1 MEFTLTLTSN
11 RPLIMHNVRLAD
23 PSDPIVKQMKKLSSK
38 RKKTDEDQ
46 EDIAHLEFLGGL
58 YHDADAG
65 PYLPGENVQ
74 RCLLDAARINRLGK
88 QVERGVFIDSD
99 INPIAY
105 KGPREPEEL
114 WQDANFRNR
123 AAVRVGTSRVM
134 RCRPMFQQ
142 WTAQVH
148 GLLDT
153 AILSLDDLTT
163 IAANAGAMVGIG
175 DRRPR
180 FGRFSA
186 QLDKA

>member
-1 MEFTLTLTSN
+1 MEFTLTLTGS
-11 RPLIMHNVRLAD
+11 RPLIMHSVRLAD
-23 PSDPIVKQMKKLSSK
+23 PSDPIVKQIKKLTSK
-38 RKKTDEDQ
+38 RTKTEDDQ
-46 EDIAHLEFLGGL
+46 EDIAHLEFLGCL

-65 PYLPGENVQ
+65 PFLPGENVQ

-88 QVERGVFIDSD
+88 QIERGVFIDSD

-105 KGPREPEEL
+105 KGPREPEKL
-114 WQDANFRNR
+114 WADMNFRHR
-123 AAVRVGTSRVM
+123 AAVRVTTSRTM

-142 WTAQVH
+142 WRAEVH

-153 AILSLDDLTT
+153 ALLSLEDLSS

-180 FGRFSA
+180 FGRFTA
-186 QLDKA
+186 EVTTA